1 MHKELVSSTRL
12 PDFALW
18 NKLGEKRV
26 PFSFDLEVT
35 ARCNNNCRHCCI
47 NLPQDDKAA
56 LQNELTLDEISLIA
70 DQAVT
75 LGSLWCLMTGG
86 EPLIRKDF
94 FDIYSVLK
102 KKGLLV
108 SVFTNACLVT
118 DEHIR
123 LFKAYP
129 PRGVEVTVYGATA
142 KTYEGITRV
151 PGSYGAFRHGL
162 DLLTDGGIRVTLKAM
177 TLRSNLKEFPAIAR
191 FCRARTKDIFR
202 FDPVLH
208 LRFDGDRVRNR
219 QIRAERLSADETI
232 AIEQA
237 DPERS
242 VALKKKCALKELPI
256 SPLSGSYHLF
266 QCGAG
271 WDSFAVSSSGFFR
284 LCPSLWHQDCLY
296 DLRRGTL
303 AEAWYDFTPRVR
315 DRTTMN
321 RSFIEYCS
329 ICELMDL
336 CSWCPAHAYLE
347 CGQMDQWCEYFCR
360 VTHMRAK
367 AFKKRGPLSF

>member
-1 MHKELVSSTRL
+1 VSFSRL

-18 NKLGEKRV
+18 DKIGDRRIPL
-26 PFSFDLEVT
+26 SFDLEVT
-35 ARCNNNCRHCCI
+35 ARCSNNCRHCFI
-47 NLPQDDKAA
+47 NLPPGDKAA
-56 LQNELTLDEISLIA
+56 LHDELTLDEIRHIA
-70 DQAVT
+70 DQAVS
-75 LGSLWCLMTGG
+75 LGSLWCLITGG
-86 EPLIRKDF
+86 EPLLREDF
-94 FDIYSVLK
+94 FDLYLSLK

-108 SVFTNACLVT
+108 SVFTNACLIT
-118 DEHIR
+118 DDHLK
-123 LFKAYP
+123 LFRKYP
-129 PRGVEVTVYGATA
+129 PREIEVTVYGVTEE
-142 KTYEGITRV
+142 TYERVTRV
-151 PGSYGAFRHGL
+151 PGSYAAFRLGL
-162 DLLTDGGIRVTLKAM
+162 ELLIGGGV
-177 TLRSNLKEFPAIAR
+177 SVNLKTMALHSNVHELPEIAR
-191 FCRARTKDIFR
+191 FCRERSKDSFR
-202 FDPVLH
+202 FDPVLS
-208 LRFDGDRVRNR
+208 LRFDGNTSRNEE
-219 QIRAERLSADETI
+219 IRAERLLTEEI
-232 AIEQA
+232 IMIEQA

-242 VALKKKCALKELPI
+242 VALKKKCALKELPLF
-256 SPLSGSYHLF
+256 PLSGSHHLF

-271 WDSFAVSSSGFFR
+271 LDSFAVSSSGFFR

-336 CSWCPAHAYLE
+336 CSWCPAHAHLE